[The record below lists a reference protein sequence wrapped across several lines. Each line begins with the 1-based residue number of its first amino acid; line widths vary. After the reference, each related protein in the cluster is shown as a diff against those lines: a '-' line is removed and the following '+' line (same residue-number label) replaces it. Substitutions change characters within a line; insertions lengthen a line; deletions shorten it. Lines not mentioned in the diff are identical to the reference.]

1 MSDTL
6 SKVQRLAAGG
16 QVRISEHG
24 YDELADEDI
33 FAGEVLAGLY
43 DAVMV
48 EDYPEGA
55 RGPRVLVLQR
65 DSRGHPIH
73 VLSGIPKGGEAP
85 AVMITVYRPD
95 PARWPDGFDRRS
107 RR

>member
-1 MSDTL
+1 MSDIL
-6 SKVQRLAAGG
+6 SKVQRLAAHG

-43 DAVMV
+43 DAAVV
-48 EDYPEGA
+48 EDYPEGD
-55 RGPRVLVLQR
+55 RGPRVLVHR
-65 DSRGHPIH
+65 EIPEVIRIH
-73 VLSGIPKGGEAP
+73 VLWGIPKGSGTP

-95 PARWPDGFDRRS
+95 PARWDGFKRRS
-107 RR
+107 RP